1 MTWRGYSAFVG
12 SAARV
17 MRAECSR
24 SSTVG
29 LFGQSWWV
37 FSKTQGQSANLSHS
51 QYLVLSTLPAR
62 AKREEKKRIL
72 KERAFSEMLVKLSTR
87 YSRSPPAGEQEP
99 RAGRAWPT
107 VHRTTPRF
115 QSQTTSQ
122 TTTWLAVHPHPCP
135 HAQRC
140 SSPRR
145 LSIRLV
151 RALRTRGRNFVSEW

>member
-51 QYLVLSTLPAR
+51 QYLVLSILPAR

-99 RAGRAWPT
+99 RANSSESAPGSNPRPQAAIRGSRFAQALTPAL
-107 VHRTTPRF
+107 TPRG
-115 QSQTTSQ
+115 
-122 TTTWLAVHPHPCP
+122 
-135 HAQRC
+135 
-140 SSPRR
+140 
-145 LSIRLV
+145 V
-151 RALRTRGRNFVSEW
+151 RAPGACRSAGCGPS